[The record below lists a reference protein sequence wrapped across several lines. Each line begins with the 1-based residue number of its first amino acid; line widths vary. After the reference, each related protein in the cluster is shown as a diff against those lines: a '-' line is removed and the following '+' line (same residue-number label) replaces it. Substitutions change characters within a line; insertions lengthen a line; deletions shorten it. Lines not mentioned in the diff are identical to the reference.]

1 VNPIDREIVIW
12 FNGLAGN
19 VSLIDDL
26 MRIIA
31 TDYLMPMVFSLA
43 MFGMWFAGRTAKER
57 VKFQHWTLI
66 GISSIGL
73 SNVTV
78 VLINLAWDRTR
89 PYAVLD
95 EIELLFYRATDP
107 SFPANPVA
115 IGAAAGAAAWMAH
128 RQFGYWLFAAAL
140 LYGVSRVYAGVFYP
154 TDVLGGIV
162 VGILTTW
169 GTTYLHR
176 FFQPVTGL
184 FIRLTRGL
192 ALG

>member
-1 VNPIDREIVIW
+1 MNPIDRELVIW
-12 FNGLAGN
+12 FNGLSGN

-26 MRIIA
+26 ARIIA
-31 TDYLMPMVFSLA
+31 TDYLMPLVFSLA
-43 MFGMWFAGRTAKER
+43 MFGMWFAGRTVTER
-57 VKFQHWTLI
+57 ARLQRWTLI

-73 SNVTV
+73 SNVSV
-78 VLINLAWDRTR
+78 VLINVAWDRTR

-115 IGAAAGAAAWMAH
+115 IGAAAGAAAWMAN
-128 RQFGYWLFAAAL
+128 RKFGYWLFGAAV
-140 LYGVSRVYAGVFYP
+140 LYGISRVYAGVFFP
-154 TDVLGGIV
+154 SDVLGGVV

-169 GTTYLHR
+169 GTAYLHR
-176 FFQPVTGL
+176 FFSPLTAL